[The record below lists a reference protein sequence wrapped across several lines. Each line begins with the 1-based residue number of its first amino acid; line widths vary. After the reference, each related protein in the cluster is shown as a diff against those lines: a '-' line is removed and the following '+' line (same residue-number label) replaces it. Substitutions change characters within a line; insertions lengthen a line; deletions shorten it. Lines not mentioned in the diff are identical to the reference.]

1 MLVVVEGKNLLERAS
16 IERLRDLATCLC
28 RFATPGLI
36 RIARLPRQKQQRRTI
51 KISRNKIA
59 AVMANLQVFAMLNQT
74 AADSGIWRL
83 L

>member
-1 MLVVVEGKNLLERAS
+1 VPLPFCNAGSDPHRA
-16 IERLRDLATCLC
+16 
-28 RFATPGLI
+28 
-36 RIARLPRQKQQRRTI
+36 IAAPEAAERTI